1 MDLSRSG
8 FERPGSG
15 DKRCWERVLATR
27 EARSNGGH
35 APGKGLGEAL
45 TCLGRAT
52 SVLGSL
58 SNGGGRPLLGSW
70 PSERMADVRR
80 PEYLGDPT
88 KHLGRVSQGVGRVSR
103 VAGWVIHPVS
113 SAVPSAELAVPRT
126 FIGSPRVFQRAPDH
140 GCGVSQHLG
149 RRSRPPMWGLPG
161 CDEQL
166 PGDGS
171 RRRVS
176 TRALHHARC
185 RRCPPL

>member
-1 MDLSRSG
+1 MDLSRRG
-8 FERPGSG
+8 FERPGTG
-15 DKRCWERVLATR
+15 DKRCWEGAPNHSGDATKARSCASKGTGRGSDVPGSGDIGTR
-27 EARSNGGH
+27 EPLQRWW
-35 APGKGLGEAL
+35 EA
-45 TCLGRAT
+45 
-52 SVLGSL
+52 
-58 SNGGGRPLLGSW
+58 LLGSW

-103 VAGWVIHPVS
+103 VAGRVIHPVS

-176 TRALHHARC
+176 TQALHHARC